1 VNKEIR
7 IADTGLKFNAPKITK
22 KLKKYI
28 CAMALI
34 TKKKIIYP
42 VNEPLREYLRQQERE
57 NPAIRYRDLTR
68 YSNTIPLYDNA
79 GRDTLWETVL
89 YHQSEIDHIHK
100 SLKMVYSNLKSAG
113 QIEVIDHLFIDRID
127 ICPFGNTKPFRIR
140 IVNSINDNFD
150 YFYIKIADA
159 SRIYGLELE
168 HLLSPNRI
176 NYIVHENTLVEEHI
190 IGVPGDQFILNNLED
205 KQLNKIRLAK
215 EFVKF
220 NERTFVRLL
229 GDMHSS
235 NFVVDI
241 TPDFEEVHYRIRA
254 IDFDQQSFEGRKA
267 VYFPKYFKQ
276 NNALIELGMEVMTS
290 ESMHQY
296 ELEERSLIINRI
308 RSSRY
313 TLNELLTAMK
323 TMPLSTDKNIH
334 QLRKELANYHK
345 EDKFLKCE
353 SMGEIVELNL
363 FQLESI

>member
-1 VNKEIR
+1 MAMISK
-7 IADTGLKFNAPKITK
+7 K
-22 KLKKYI
+22 KL
-28 CAMALI
+28 
-34 TKKKIIYP
+34 IYP
-42 VNEPLREYLRQQERE
+42 INEQLRDYLRQQERE
-57 NPAIRYRDLTR
+57 SESLGYDDLTR
-68 YSNTIPLYDNA
+68 YNTSIPLYDHT
-79 GRDTLWETVL
+79 GKDTLWETVL
-89 YHQSEIDHIHK
+89 YDQAEIEHIHK

-127 ICPFGNTKPFRIR
+127 ICPFGNTKPFRVR

-168 HLLSPNRI
+168 DLLSPNRI
-176 NYIVHENTLVEEHI
+176 NYIVDRNTLVEDHI
-190 IGVPGDQFILNNLED
+190 IGVPGDQFILNNLDD
-205 KQLNKIRLAK
+205 KQLNKVRLAK

-235 NFVVDI
+235 NFVLDI

-254 IDFDQQSFEGRKA
+254 IDFDQQSYEGRKA

-276 NNALIELGMEVMTS
+276 NNTLIELGMEVMTP

-313 TLNELLTAMK
+313 TLNELLSAMK
-323 TMPLSTDKNIH
+323 TMPLSLDRHIH
-334 QLRKELANYHK
+334 QLRKELAEYHK
-345 EDKFLKCE
+345 DNKFLKCE
-353 SMGEIVELNL
+353 SMGAIVERNL
-363 FQLESI
+363 MQLETI

>member
-1 VNKEIR
+1 MAMISK
-7 IADTGLKFNAPKITK
+7 K
-22 KLKKYI
+22 KL
-28 CAMALI
+28 
-34 TKKKIIYP
+34 IYP
-42 VNEPLREYLRQQERE
+42 INEPLRDYLRQQERVSE
-57 NPAIRYRDLTR
+57 SLCYDDLKR
-68 YSNTIPLYDNA
+68 YSSSIPLYDQS
-79 GRDTLWETVL
+79 GKDTLWETVL
-89 YHQSEIDHIHK
+89 YDQSEIEHIHQ
-100 SLKMVYSNLKSAG
+100 SLKMVYSNLKSGG
-113 QIEVIDHLFIDRID
+113 QIEVIEHLYIDRID

-176 NYIVHENTLVEEHI
+176 NYIVDRNTLVEEHI
-190 IGVPGDQFILNNLED
+190 IGIPGDQFILKNLED
-205 KQLNKIRLAK
+205 KQLNKVRLAK

-235 NFVVDI
+235 NFVLDI

-254 IDFDQQSFEGRKA
+254 IDFDQQSFEGRRA

-276 NNALIELGMEVMTS
+276 NNSLIQLGMEVMTP

-313 TLNELLTAMK
+313 TLNELLAAMK
-323 TMPLSTDKNIH
+323 TMPLSLDKHIH
-334 QLRKELANYHK
+334 QLRKELAEHHN
-345 EDKFLKCE
+345 DNKFLKCE
-353 SMGEIVELNL
+353 TMGAIVERNL
-363 FQLESI
+363 LQLESI

>member
-1 VNKEIR
+1 MAMISK
-7 IADTGLKFNAPKITK
+7 K
-22 KLKKYI
+22 KL
-28 CAMALI
+28 
-34 TKKKIIYP
+34 IYP
-42 VNEPLREYLRQQERE
+42 INEPLRDYLRQQERVSE
-57 NPAIRYRDLTR
+57 SLCYDDLKR
-68 YSNTIPLYDNA
+68 YSTSIPLYDQS
-79 GRDTLWETVL
+79 GKDTLWETVL
-89 YHQSEIDHIHK
+89 YDQSEIEHIHK
-100 SLKMVYSNLKSAG
+100 SLKMVYSNLKSGG
-113 QIEVIDHLFIDRID
+113 QIEVIEHLFIDRID

-176 NYIVHENTLVEEHI
+176 NYIVDRNTLVEEHI
-190 IGVPGDQFILNNLED
+190 IGIPGDQFILKNLED
-205 KQLNKIRLAK
+205 KQLNKVRLAK

-235 NFVVDI
+235 NFVLDI

-254 IDFDQQSFEGRKA
+254 IDFDQQSFEGRRA

-276 NNALIELGMEVMTS
+276 NNTLIQLGMEVMTP

-323 TMPLSTDKNIH
+323 TMPLSLDKHIH
-334 QLRKELANYHK
+334 QLRKELAEHHN
-345 EDKFLKCE
+345 DNKFLKCD
-353 SMGEIVELNL
+353 SMGAIVERNL
-363 FQLESI
+363 MQLESI

>member
-1 VNKEIR
+1 MISK
-7 IADTGLKFNAPKITK
+7 K
-22 KLKKYI
+22 KL
-28 CAMALI
+28 
-34 TKKKIIYP
+34 IYP
-42 VNEPLREYLRQQERE
+42 INEQLRDYLRQQERE
-57 NPAIRYRDLTR
+57 SESLGYDDLTR
-68 YSNTIPLYDNA
+68 YNTSIPLYDHT
-79 GRDTLWETVL
+79 GKDTLWETVL
-89 YHQSEIDHIHK
+89 YDQAEIEHIHK

-127 ICPFGNTKPFRIR
+127 ICPFGNTKPFRVR

-168 HLLSPNRI
+168 DLLSPNRI
-176 NYIVHENTLVEEHI
+176 NYIVDRNTLVEDHI
-190 IGVPGDQFILNNLED
+190 IGVPGDQFILNNLDD
-205 KQLNKIRLAK
+205 KQLNKVRLAK

-235 NFVVDI
+235 NFVLDI

-254 IDFDQQSFEGRKA
+254 IDFDQQSYEGRKA

-276 NNALIELGMEVMTS
+276 NNTLIELGMEVMTP

-313 TLNELLTAMK
+313 TLNELLSAMK
-323 TMPLSTDKNIH
+323 TMPLSLDRHIH
-334 QLRKELANYHK
+334 QLRKELAEYHK
-345 EDKFLKCE
+345 DNKFLKCE
-353 SMGEIVELNL
+353 SMGAIVERNL
-363 FQLESI
+363 MQLETI

>member
-1 VNKEIR
+1 M
-7 IADTGLKFNAPKITK
+7 
-22 KLKKYI
+22 
-28 CAMALI
+28 AMI
-34 TKKKIIYP
+34 TKKKLIYTI
-42 VNEPLREYLRQQERE
+42 NEPLREYLKHQERE
-57 NPAIRYRDLTR
+57 STAICYDDLTR
-68 YSNTIPLYDNA
+68 YSNSIPLYDHN
-79 GRDTLWETVL
+79 GKDTLWETVL
-89 YHQSEIDHIHK
+89 YDQSEIEHIHK
-100 SLKMVYSNLKSAG
+100 SLKLVYSNLKSAG
-113 QIEVIDHLFIDRID
+113 QIDVIEHLFIDRID
-127 ICPFGNTKPFRIR
+127 ICPFGNTKPFRVR

-159 SRIYGLELE
+159 SRVYGLELE

-176 NYIVHENTLVEEHI
+176 NYIVDNNTLVEEHI

-205 KQLNKIRLAK
+205 KQLNKVRLAK

-220 NERTFVRLL
+220 NERTFIRLL

-235 NFVVDI
+235 NFVIDI

-276 NNALIELGMEVMTS
+276 NNSLIQLGMEVMTP

-296 ELEERSLIINRI
+296 ELEERSLIVNRI

-323 TMPLSTDKNIH
+323 TTPLSIDKHIQ
-334 QLRKELANYHK
+334 QLGKELAKYHK
-345 EDKFLKCE
+345 EKKFLKCD
-353 SMGEIVELNL
+353 SMGALVELNL
-363 FQLESI
+363 LQLESI

>member
-1 VNKEIR
+1 MSFWCYCLAIQQ
-7 IADTGLKFNAPKITK
+7 IM
-22 KLKKYI
+22 YI
-28 CAMALI
+28 WDMALI
-34 TKKKIIYP
+34 SKKKIIYP
-42 VNEPLREYLRQQERE
+42 VDEKLRAYLKDQERE
-57 NPAIRYRDLTR
+57 SKAIRYDDLTR
-68 YSNTIPLYDNA
+68 YSNSIPLYDRN
-79 GRDTLWETVL
+79 GKDTLWETVL
-89 YHQSEIDHIHK
+89 YSQSEVEHIHK
-100 SLKMVYSNLKSAG
+100 NLKMVYSNLKSSG
-113 QIEVIDHLFIDRID
+113 QIEVIEHLFIDRID
-127 ICPFGNTKPFRIR
+127 ICPFGNTKPFRVR

-176 NYIVHENTLVEEHI
+176 NYIVDKDTLVEEHI
-190 IGVPGDQFILNNLED
+190 IGVPGDQFIDRYLDD
-205 KQLNKIRLAK
+205 KQLNKVRLAK

-276 NNALIELGMEVMTS
+276 NNALIELGMEVMTP

-296 ELEERSLIINRI
+296 QLEERSLIVNRI
-308 RSSRY
+308 KSSRY
-313 TLNELLTAMK
+313 TLNELLSAMK
-323 TMPLSTDKNIH
+323 VTPLSTEKNIK
-334 QLRKELANYHK
+334 QLRKELADHHQDK
-345 EDKFLKCE
+345 KFLKST
-353 SMGEIVELNL
+353 SMGEILELNL
-363 FQLESI
+363 YKFWAV

>member
-1 VNKEIR
+1 
-7 IADTGLKFNAPKITK
+7 
-22 KLKKYI
+22 
-28 CAMALI
+28 
-34 TKKKIIYP
+34 
-42 VNEPLREYLRQQERE
+42 
-57 NPAIRYRDLTR
+57 
-68 YSNTIPLYDNA
+68 
-79 GRDTLWETVL
+79 
-89 YHQSEIDHIHK
+89 
-100 SLKMVYSNLKSAG
+100 MVYSNLKSAG

-127 ICPFGNTKPFRIR
+127 ICPFGNTKPFRVR
-140 IVNSINDNFD
+140 IVNGINDNFD

-176 NYIVHENTLVEEHI
+176 NYLVDRNTLVEEHI
-190 IGVPGDQFILNNLED
+190 IGIPGDQFILNNLED
-205 KQLNKIRLAK
+205 KHLNKVRLAK

-235 NFVVDI
+235 NFVLDI

-276 NNALIELGMEVMTS
+276 NNNLIQLGMEVMTP

-313 TLNELLTAMK
+313 TLNELLSAMK
-323 TMPLSTDKNIH
+323 SMPLSLDKHIH
-334 QLRKELANYHK
+334 QLRKELAEHHK
-345 EDKFLKCE
+345 DNKFLKCE
-353 SMGEIVELNL
+353 SMGAIVERNL
-363 FQLESI
+363 LQLESI

>member
-1 VNKEIR
+1 MAMISK
-7 IADTGLKFNAPKITK
+7 K
-22 KLKKYI
+22 KL
-28 CAMALI
+28 
-34 TKKKIIYP
+34 IYP
-42 VNEPLREYLRQQERE
+42 INEPLRDYLRQQERE
-57 NPAIRYRDLTR
+57 SESLCYDDLTR
-68 YSNTIPLYDNA
+68 YSNSIPLYDRT
-79 GRDTLWETVL
+79 GKDTLWETVL
-89 YHQSEIDHIHK
+89 YDQAEIEHIHQ
-100 SLKMVYSNLKSAG
+100 SLKMVYSNLKSGG
-113 QIEVIDHLFIDRID
+113 QIEVIEHLYIDRID

-176 NYIVHENTLVEEHI
+176 NYIVDRNTLVEEHI
-190 IGVPGDQFILNNLED
+190 IGIPGDQFILNNLED
-205 KQLNKIRLAK
+205 KQLNKVRLAK

-235 NFVVDI
+235 NFVLDI

-276 NNALIELGMEVMTS
+276 NNTLIQLGMEVMTP
-290 ESMHQY
+290 ESMYQY

-313 TLNELLTAMK
+313 TLNELLAAMK
-323 TMPLSTDKNIH
+323 TTPLSLDKHIH
-334 QLRKELANYHK
+334 QLRKELAEHHK
-345 EDKFLKCE
+345 DDKFLKCE
-353 SMGEIVELNL
+353 SMGAIVERNL
-363 FQLESI
+363 LQLESI

>member
-1 VNKEIR
+1 
-7 IADTGLKFNAPKITK
+7 
-22 KLKKYI
+22 
-28 CAMALI
+28 MALI

-42 VNEPLREYLRQQERE
+42 INEVLRDYLRQQERE
-57 NPAIRYRDLTR
+57 ASALRYDDLTR
-68 YSNTIPLYDNA
+68 YSNSIPLYDSS
-79 GRDTLWETVL
+79 GKDTLWETVL
-89 YHQSEIDHIHK
+89 YDQSEVEHIHQN
-100 SLKMVYSNLKSAG
+100 LKLVYSNLKSAG
-113 QIEVIDHLFIDRID
+113 HIEAIEHLFIDRVD
-127 ICPFGNTKPFRIR
+127 ICPFGNTKPFRVR

-176 NYIVHENTLVEEHI
+176 NYIVEKNTLVEEHI
-190 IGVPGDQFILNNLED
+190 IGVPGDQFIEKRLQNSD
-205 KQLNKIRLAK
+205 INKVRLAK

-254 IDFDQQSFEGRKA
+254 IDFDQQSFEGRRA

-276 NNALIELGMEVMTS
+276 NNKFIELGMEVMTS

-296 ELEERSLIINRI
+296 ELEERSLIVNRI

-313 TLNELLTAMK
+313 TLNELLSAMK
-323 TMPLSTDKNIH
+323 TMPLSIDKNIH
-334 QLRKELANYHK
+334 QLRKELADYHK
-345 EDKFLKCE
+345 DSRFLKLTN
-353 SMGEIVELNL
+353 MGEILERNLAQIEL
-363 FQLESI
+363 S

>member
-1 VNKEIR
+1 
-7 IADTGLKFNAPKITK
+7 
-22 KLKKYI
+22 
-28 CAMALI
+28 MALI
-34 TKKKIIYP
+34 TKKKLIYP
-42 VNEPLREYLRQQERE
+42 INEPLREFLKHQERE
-57 NPAIRYRDLTR
+57 SDAICYDDLTR
-68 YSNTIPLYDNA
+68 YSNSIPLYDHN
-79 GRDTLWETVL
+79 GKDTLWETVL
-89 YHQSEIDHIHK
+89 YDQAEVEHIHK
-100 SLKMVYSNLKSAG
+100 NLKMVYSNLKSAG
-113 QIEVIDHLFIDRID
+113 QIEVIEHLFIDRID
-127 ICPFGNTKPFRIR
+127 ICPFGNTKPFRVR

-159 SRIYGLELE
+159 SRVYGLELE

-176 NYIVHENTLVEEHI
+176 NYIVDRDTLVEEHI

-205 KQLNKIRLAK
+205 KQLNKVRLAK

-220 NERTFVRLL
+220 NERTFIRLL

-235 NFVVDI
+235 NFVLDI

-254 IDFDQQSFEGRKA
+254 IDFDQQSYEGRRA

-276 NNALIELGMEVMTS
+276 NNILIQLGIEVMTS

-323 TMPLSTDKNIH
+323 TTPLSLDKNIL
-334 QLRKELANYHK
+334 QLRKELAEYHGNN
-345 EDKFLKCE
+345 KFLKCKG
-353 SMGEIVELNL
+353 MGEIVELNL
-363 FQLESI
+363 MQLEAT